1 MFFNWTTLND
11 SNRNR
16 VKFIVEQNKNMEIKL
31 IVLALEQ
38 WDNLQCYGKIL
49 T

>member
-1 MFFNWTTLND
+1 MFINWTTLDD

-38 WDNLQCYGKIL
+38 WDNLQYYGNV
-49 T
+49 